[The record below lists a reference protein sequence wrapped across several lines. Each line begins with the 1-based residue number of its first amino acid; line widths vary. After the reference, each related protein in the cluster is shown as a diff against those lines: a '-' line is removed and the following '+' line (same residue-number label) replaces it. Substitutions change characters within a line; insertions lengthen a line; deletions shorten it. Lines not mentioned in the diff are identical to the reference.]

1 MRSIRSRRWRRRRRD
16 RRHASS
22 FRDLF
27 RKQVTQQL
35 AAVGI
40 ERLPFLC
47 RECELHDR
55 AGRQIVEWTVGE
67 AAGQF
72 AQARIVAKQHDVDI
86 IVVEAARRSEEHTS
100 ELQPLMRISY
110 AVFCLKKKKHT
121 NYDRHTSYE

>member
-1 MRSIRSRRWRRRRRD
+1 MRSIRSRRWRRRRHD

-22 FRDLF
+22 FRELF

-72 AQARIVAKQHDVDI
+72 AQARIVAKQHD
-86 IVVEAARRSEEHTS
+86 RSEEHTS
-100 ELQPLMRISY
+100 ELQSLMRCSY
-110 AVFCLKKKKHT
+110 ADFCLT
-121 NYDRHTSYE
+121 NKNHYT

>member
-22 FRDLF
+22 FRELF

-72 AQARIVAKQHDVDI
+72 AQARIVAK
-86 IVVEAARRSEEHTS
+86 RSEEHTS
-100 ELQPLMRISY
+100 ALQSLMRTSS
-110 AVFCLKKKKHT
+110 AVFGLIKKKT
-121 NYDRHTSYE
+121 NQ

>member
-1 MRSIRSRRWRRRRRD
+1 MRSIRSRRWRRRRHD

-22 FRDLF
+22 FRELF

-72 AQARIVAKQHDVDI
+72 AQARIVAKQHDVEI
-86 IVVEAARRSEEHTS
+86 IVVERSEEHTS
-100 ELQPLMRISY
+100 ELQSLMRISY
-110 AVFCLKKKKHT
+110 AVFCLKKKN
-121 NYDRHTSYE
+121 NYY